1 MEVIDHLTALETAGL
16 IRVAQ
21 VTPDLEYLFR
31 HALVQDAVYAS
42 LLEEDQQR
50 LHLEVGEA
58 LEALYTDH
66 LDDLAATLANH
77 FEKAGDFERAFLYYS
92 RAAAK
97 SLAAFANQEA
107 ASQFRSAIE
116 LTQDPALQATLLS
129 GLGEALFQQSRYEEA
144 IQTWQEGIDHYHQLS
159 NSDHIARLYARSARA
174 AWFIDQ
180 PRGLSICNEGLAA
193 VENASES
200 TGLAML
206 VHEAARAH
214 YFNGFPTE
222 AIQLCRQALAM
233 AERLE
238 NIEVRADALATL
250 GILQDTPPE
259 EALLALEQATALA
272 EANGLL
278 NIASRARMN
287 LGTLTKGIRGDF
299 IAARIHFLRSAEL
312 SHRRGAIQ
320 EEFIAWVGAGDISL
334 FLGEFQEAETIL
346 KTLETLQELLPD
358 SASARLQWQ
367 NVQAALWNMRGDFS
381 KAIPVLR
388 SGMVEARQRG
398 DLQNLVG
405 CIDGF
410 VEAHFLLDRF
420 QSIADWGEVE
430 AALASAL
437 EVSERGI
444 LDKAYIYALHSTLKA
459 RQKKFSEAQ
468 EWLLEAR
475 QAAVEKPNIFFDVLI
490 DQTGI
495 ELAMAEMRWDDA
507 LRGFDALAVRK
518 SRLSFFYSGWMGVL
532 WAEALM
538 SRGEPAD
545 LEQTQ
550 IHLQEAQAVFEKL
563 DSTPYQSLVKE
574 RIQHSRELTYALAM
588 AQEKVSEELAQAGLL
603 QESFLPERP
612 PDLPGWQIAALLKPA
627 RAMSGDFYDFIP
639 LPGGKL
645 GMVIADVTD
654 KGMGAALFMTSSR
667 TLLRAYAVEYPE
679 QPDQVLREV
688 NRQITQ
694 NTRGGLYVT
703 LFYGILDPAEKRIF
717 YCNAG
722 HNPPYLFRSSDDVEE
737 LPGTGIPLGV
747 FESSSWGMGKV
758 QFNPGSAL
766 VLYTDGVTEAHD
778 QQENIYG
785 SQRLFQVVK
794 GAAFT
799 PQRSAQGIQD
809 AILQDLNRF
818 AQGVSQSDDISLVV
832 ITCEA

>member
-1 MEVIDHLTALETAGL
+1 M

-42 LLEEDQQR
+42 LLEADQRR

-66 LDDLAATLANH
+66 LDDLAATLADH
-77 FEKAGDFERAFLYYS
+77 FEKAGDLERAFRYYT
-92 RAAAK
+92 RAASR

-107 ASQFRSAIE
+107 ADHFRSALH
-116 LTQDPALQATLLS
+116 LTQDPALQANLLS

-144 IQTWQEGIDHYHQLS
+144 IQTWQEGIPLYRLLKD
-159 NSDHIARLYARSARA
+159 SDHAARLYARSARA

-180 PRGLSICNEGLAA
+180 PRGLSICKEGLAA
-193 VENASES
+193 VENAAES

-222 AIQLCRQALAM
+222 ASQLCRQALAM
-233 AERLE
+233 AERLG

-259 EALLALEQATALA
+259 EALQALEKATELA

-299 IAARIHFLRSAEL
+299 AAARLHFLRSAEL

-320 EEFIAWVGAGDISL
+320 EEFLAWVGTADVSL
-334 FLGEFQEAETIL
+334 FLGEFQEVEEIL
-346 KTLETLQELLPD
+346 KTLETLQGLLPD
-358 SASARLQWQ
+358 PATARLEWQ
-367 NVQAALWNMRGDFS
+367 TVQAALWVMKGEFS
-381 KAIPVLR
+381 KAIPIMRL
-388 SGMVEARQRG
+388 GMAAARQRG
-398 DLQNLVG
+398 DLQILAG
-405 CIDGF
+405 CIDSF
-410 VEAHFLLDRF
+410 IEAHFLQDHF
-420 QSIADWGEVE
+420 ASISDWQEVE
-430 AALASAL
+430 AALADAL

-444 LDKAYIYALHSTLKA
+444 LDKAYIYAQYSTLKA
-459 RQKKFSEAQ
+459 RQKKFPEAHA
-468 EWLLEAR
+468 WLLQAR
-475 QAAVEKPNIFFDVLI
+475 GAAADKPNIFFSILI
-490 DQTGI
+490 DQVEI
-495 ELAMAEMRWDDA
+495 ELALAEERWEDA
-507 LRGFDALAVRK
+507 LRGFEALAGRK
-518 SRLSFFYSGWMGVL
+518 SRLSYFYSGWMGVL

-545 LEQTQ
+545 LEQAQ
-550 IHLQEAQAVFEKL
+550 IHLLEAQTVFEKL
-563 DSTPYQSLVKE
+563 EAMPYLNLVEEK
-574 RIQHSRELTYALAM
+574 IQRSRELTYALAM
-588 AQEKVSEELAQAGLL
+588 AQEKVSAELAQAGLL
-603 QESFLPERP
+603 QESFFPERP

-627 RAMSGDFYDFIP
+627 RAISGDFYDFIP

-645 GMVIADVTD
+645 GVVIADVTD

-667 TLLRAYAVEYPE
+667 TLLRAYAAEYPE
-679 QPDQVLREV
+679 QPDQVLNEV

-703 LFYGILDPAEKRIF
+703 LFYGVLDPVEKRF
-717 YCNAG
+717 LYCNAG
-722 HNPPYLFRSSDDVEE
+722 HNPPYLFQSPDLYEE

-747 FESSSWGMGKV
+747 FETASWGVGGV
-758 QFNPGSAL
+758 QFSPGSAL
-766 VLYTDGVTEAHD
+766 VLYTDGVTEARD
-778 QQENIYG
+778 QQENVYG
-785 SQRLFQVVK
+785 NQRLIRAVQ
-794 GAAFT
+794 GTALT
-799 PQRSAQGIQD
+799 SQPSAQRIQD
-809 AILQDLNRF
+809 AILQDHHRF
-818 AQGVSQSDDISLVV
+818 VQGAAQSDDISLVV